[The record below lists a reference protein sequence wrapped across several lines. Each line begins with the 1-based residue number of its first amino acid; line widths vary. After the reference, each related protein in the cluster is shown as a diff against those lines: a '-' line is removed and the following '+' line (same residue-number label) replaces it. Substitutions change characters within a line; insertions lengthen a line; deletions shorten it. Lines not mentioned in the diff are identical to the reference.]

1 MRRFNKSGNNVQ
13 TALTFLDAA
22 CKVSTHERNHQTH
35 RARTAQ
41 AQRRLTQGQLAGAAG
56 LDASTISLIEAGK
69 RGGHPATLHRLAEVL
84 ECSVVDL
91 VDRVK

>member
-1 MRRFNKSGNNVQ
+1 MNATTKHTKLKQ
-13 TALTFLDAA
+13 
-22 CKVSTHERNHQTH
+22 H
-35 RARTAQ
+35 RLNAK
-41 AQRRLTQGQLAGAAG
+41 LTQGQLADAAG
-56 LDASTISLIEAGK
+56 LDPSTISLIEAGK